1 MGGMHPFNADQ
12 QTVDWTGVKL
22 KGLGLK
28 HLIAGHCKKVSR
40 LFLLRQALGLDRSQA
55 VMGAVGASFS
65 PTKGVAATDIAV

>member
-28 HLIAGHCKKVSR
+28 HLIAGHYKISR
-40 LFLLRQALGLDRSQA
+40 LFLLRQALGLDR
-55 VMGAVGASFS
+55 GRL
-65 PTKGVAATDIAV
+65 